1 MSKERLPGTHFVIRH
16 SLFDIRYSLF
26 GQVWL
31 RPTDVVGPPTD
42 VVGPHGVLHGLR
54 LEFWV

>member
-1 MSKERLPGTHFVIRH
+1 
-16 SLFDIRYSLF
+16 LFDIRYSLF

-42 VVGPHGVLHGLR
+42 VVGPP
-54 LEFWV
+54 

>member
-1 MSKERLPGTHFVIRH
+1 MSKGKLPGTHFVIRH

-31 RPTDVVGPPTD
+31 RPTDVVGP
-42 VVGPHGVLHGLR
+42 HGVLHGLR